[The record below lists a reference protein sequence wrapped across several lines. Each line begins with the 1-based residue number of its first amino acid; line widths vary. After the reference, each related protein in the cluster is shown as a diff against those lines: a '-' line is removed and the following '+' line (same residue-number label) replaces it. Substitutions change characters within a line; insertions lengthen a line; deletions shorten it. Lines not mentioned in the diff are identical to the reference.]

1 MSKELERL
9 PVQIDPFRLAMAGR
23 EYKGSIPLSHFKRLG
38 PLLSDNK
45 GQVTVELKFG
55 IDKLGIEL
63 QFGQGQIKTDLMI
76 YCQRCLEGMKL
87 QVDIEFINAFVKTA
101 KEAEVVP
108 DPYEAF
114 LVESLPIMLLDLI
127 EDEILLSLPGI
138 PLHTLDNCPARHWI
152 NASES
157 EQAIEGEKLIHGK
170 HSVKSEHPFS
180 MLAQLKTP
188 NKGK

>member
-9 PVQIDPFRLAMAGR
+9 PVHIDPFRLAMAGR
-23 EYKGSIPLSHFKRLG
+23 EYKGGIPIAHFKRLR
-38 PLLSDNK
+38 PLLSEND
-45 GQVTVELKFG
+45 GQVIVDLKFG
-55 IDKLGIEL
+55 LDRLGVEL
-63 QFGQGQIKTDLMI
+63 RYGHGHITTDLMI

-87 QVDIEFINAFVKTA
+87 PVAIEFITAFVKTA
-101 KEAEVVP
+101 KEADAVP

-114 LVESLPIMLLDLI
+114 LVESLPIMLIDLI

-138 PLHTLDNCPARHWI
+138 PLHKLDDCPASHWI
-152 NASES
+152 SETES
-157 EQAIEGEKLIHGK
+157 GQVIEDKEQIHGK
-170 HSVKSEHPFS
+170 HSAKSENPFS